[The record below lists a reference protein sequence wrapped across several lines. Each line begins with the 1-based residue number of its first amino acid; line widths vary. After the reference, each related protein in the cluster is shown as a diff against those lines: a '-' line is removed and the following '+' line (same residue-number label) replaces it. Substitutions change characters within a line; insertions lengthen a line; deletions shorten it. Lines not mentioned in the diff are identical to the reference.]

1 MVGVD
6 TARLLLSKLM
16 KIRRVHGG
24 ATSMTKIDAE
34 ALAVLQRALG
44 PTAAFR
50 DGQLDAIRTLAQD
63 RGRLLVVQ
71 RTGWGKSAVY
81 FVATRILRDKGA
93 GPTIIVSPL
102 LALMRDQ
109 ISAASAYL
117 HAVTINSS
125 NTDDWEDIE
134 RELAAGKVDVLLVSP
149 ERFNNPDFR
158 RRLLPPL
165 LRNIGLFVVD
175 EAHCISDWGHDFR
188 PDYRRIVSV
197 LERIPYRVPVLCT
210 TATANNRVVTD
221 IRQQLGDEVVIK
233 RGSLNRESLS
243 LHAVRMPTV
252 VERLAWLA
260 ERVPDM
266 PGSGIVYCL
275 TVSDTQRVADWLCA
289 QGIAAASYSGETDSQ
304 RRIELEGQLKANELK
319 VLAATSALGMGY
331 DKPDLSFVI
340 HFQSPDSPV
349 AYYQQVGRAGRAVDS
364 AEVVLLWSQR
374 DEEIWRYFLET
385 SLPIQWHAEQVVE
398 YLEAAGD
405 WVGQREIEMSV
416 NMPSSRLAGLLK
428 VLDVEGAIE
437 KDRSTYRRTLRPWKF
452 DSERIER
459 VRDAR
464 LAEHQAMRDYATT
477 SECRMLFLRRA
488 LDDDDATACGRCDNC
503 FGKRFDRRPRKST
516 VGQALSYI
524 RRRPID
530 IDPRRQW
537 VGHRRGRISKPLE
550 VGRAL
555 CYLTDPGWGDQL
567 SASVTEGA
575 RIDDELVDASA
586 SLIKEWLPGF
596 EGTIAYVP
604 SSDNGDPVRDFA
616 ERLASTLDV
625 RVGEFVIRTR
635 ETEPQCA
642 KENSAQQLLNVDGAF
657 ALRDAL
663 PGGPILLVDDFV
675 DSRWTMTVVGELV
688 QSHGAGPVY
697 PFAVGKTKG

>member
-1 MVGVD
+1 M
-6 TARLLLSKLM
+6 SK
-16 KIRRVHGG
+16 IN
-24 ATSMTKIDAE
+24 DE
-34 ALAVLQRALG
+34 ALAVLRRGLG

-50 DGQLDAIRTLAQD
+50 DGQLEAIRTLVEE

-93 GPTIIVSPL
+93 GPTVIVSPL

-109 ISAASAYL
+109 IDAASKYL

-125 NTDDWEDIE
+125 NADAWEAIE
-134 RELAAGKVDVLLVSP
+134 RDLAAGKVDVLLVSP

-158 RRLLPPL
+158 SRLLPPL

-188 PDYRRIVSV
+188 PDYRRIVAV

-210 TATANNRVVTD
+210 TATANDRVVTD
-221 IRQQLGDEVVIK
+221 IRHQLGDEVTVK

-243 LHAVRMPTV
+243 LHAVKMPTI

-260 ERVPDM
+260 ERIPAM

-275 TVSDTQRVADWLCA
+275 TVSDTNRVADWLCA
-289 QGIAAASYSGETDSQ
+289 NGIAAASYSGDTDSE
-304 RRIELEGQLKANELK
+304 RRIELEGQLKANQLK

-340 HFQSPDSPV
+340 HYQSPDSPV

-374 DEEIWRYFLET
+374 DEDIWRYFLET

-398 YLEAAGD
+398 YLETAGD
-405 WVGQREIEMSV
+405 WVGQREIELTV
-416 NMPSSRLAGLLK
+416 NMPSSRIAGLLK

-437 KDRSTYRRTLRPWKF
+437 KEHSKFRRTLRPWKF
-452 DSERIER
+452 DTERIER

-477 SECRMLFLRRA
+477 TDCRMQFLRKS
-488 LDDDDATACGRCDNC
+488 LDDTDATACGRCDNC
-503 FGKRFDRRPRKST
+503 AGKRYNRRPKKRT
-516 VGQALSYI
+516 VGQALSFI
-524 RRRPID
+524 RRRPIE
-530 IDPRRQW
+530 IEPRKMW
-537 VGHRRGRISKPLE
+537 VGHRRGRITKPLE
-550 VGRAL
+550 TGRAL

-567 SASVTEGA
+567 LDSTSTGGP
-575 RIDDELVDASA
+575 IDDELVLASA
-586 SLIKEWLPGF
+586 ALINDWLPEFCGSV
-596 EGTIAYVP
+596 TYVP
-604 SSDNGDPVRDFA
+604 SSDDGDPVRDFA
-616 ERLASTLDV
+616 TRLARHL
-625 RVGEFVIRTR
+625 GIRSVACLAKTR
-635 ETEPQCA
+635 TTAPQGT

-657 ALRDAL
+657 TVVGNVPD
-663 PGGPILLVDDFV
+663 GPILLVDDFV
-675 DSRWTMTVVGELV
+675 DSRWTLTVVGELL
-688 QSHGAGPVY
+688 QAEGGGPVY
-697 PFAVGKTKG
+697 PFTVGKTKG